1 MILDILLA
9 LCEEFNIPSW
19 AAQALK
25 SAYDDLTT
33 ISDHDSIRYSVAN
46 HAYRQLLSTH
56 EDIGLLAMAYETYA
70 TA

>member
-9 LCEEFNIPSW
+9 LCEEFSIPSW

-25 SAYDDLTT
+25 AAYDEVSAITDR
-33 ISDHDSIRYSVAN
+33 DSIRYSVAN
-46 HAYRQLLSTH
+46 HAYHELLDTH
-56 EDIGLLAMAYETYA
+56 EDVGLLAMAYETFA